1 MDRFM
6 IHILVDM
13 DALQN
18 DMRRGV
24 ELESARMVYQFCE
37 NRVERQRWGVP
48 HNPDLIVDFYST
60 DTTLCVLVRGAY

>member
-1 MDRFM
+1 M

-37 NRVERQRWGVP
+37 KSV
-48 HNPDLIVDFYST
+48 
-60 DTTLCVLVRGAY
+60 